1 MRHRPR
7 LPVRFAALM
16 GVLAFAASACGADTP
31 APPSAEDAPSEAPAD
46 DAVAEAQPVHVVA
59 TTSILGDIVA
69 TILGDDGTVHVIM
82 GPGADPHTFQPSP
95 RDGAAL
101 RDADLVVANGLDLEE
116 NLLDA
121 LDAAE
126 QEGVRIL
133 RVADHLDPID
143 YAFDGLHD
151 HGHGHGHEEEDGH
164 GHGHEEEDGH
174 GHGHEEE
181 DGHGHGHEEEDD
193 HAHDH
198 GPEDPHV
205 WFDPVR
211 MADGV
216 RLIAGEIAEV
226 DESVDAAIWEERAE
240 AYVAELL
247 DVHAEIEQLVD
258 AVSPERRLLVTNHDA
273 LGYFAHRYGF
283 EVLGT
288 VIPGAST
295 QAETDPR
302 SFAELAELVD
312 REGVPAIFAENTDS
326 TRLAEQLASEVV
338 GRGDLDVEVVRIYT
352 DALGEPGSG
361 ADTYLGLL
369 RTTAGLIVDALT

>member
-1 MRHRPR
+1 MKYRRR
-7 LPVRFAALM
+7 SFLGFTALV
-16 GVLAFAASACGADTP
+16 GALALALSACGADTP
-31 APPSAEDAPSEAPAD
+31 APPQAEDPSSELSEASTED
-46 DAVAEAQPVHVVA
+46 VDEAAVHVVA

-69 TILGDDGTVHVIM
+69 TLLGDDGTVHVIM

-101 RDADLVVANGLDLEE
+101 RDADLVIANGLDLEE

-143 YAFDGLHD
+143 YAFDGPHD
-151 HGHGHGHEEEDGH
+151 HGHEEEDGH

-181 DGHGHGHEEEDD
+181 DGHGHGHDEDGHD
-193 HAHDH
+193 HGHDH

-216 RLIAGEIAEV
+216 RLIATEIADV
-226 DESVDAAIWEERAE
+226 DESLDAATWEERGE
-240 AYVAELL
+240 AYAAELL
-247 DVHAEIEQLVD
+247 DVHEEIEQLLD
-258 AVSPERRLLVTNHDA
+258 AVPPERRLLVTNHDA

-288 VIPGAST
+288 VIPGASM

-302 SFAELAELVD
+302 SFAQLADLVD

-338 GRGDLDVEVVRIYT
+338 GRGDLEVEVVRIYT

-361 ADTYLGLL
+361 AETYLGLL
-369 RTTAGLIVDALT
+369 RTTAGLIVDALA